1 MEDHM
6 VASQPTTTV
15 AHMYTI
21 LRKENVWFI
30 QTKSMDVIYSRRR
43 KQKTMTLF
51 LTPQKIRQMVYES
64 YQDVCFEMDGKPV
77 VLYAD
82 SGSTQVETDQSYT
95 FDTWEDMLKSPIF
108 YGKTLAEAAPCL
120 IPQEPWA

>member
-1 MEDHM
+1 
-6 VASQPTTTV
+6 
-15 AHMYTI
+15 
-21 LRKENVWFI
+21 
-30 QTKSMDVIYSRRR
+30 
-43 KQKTMTLF
+43 MTLF

-64 YQDVCFEMDGKPV
+64 YRDVSFEMDGKPV

-108 YGKTLAEAAPCL
+108 YGKTLAEAAPFL